1 MSKASVSTILKAL
14 LVGIPRLGKGLTWD
28 LICLRREVWILDQG
42 GGLFYNW
49 SKSGLHFFLK
59 SL

>member
-14 LVGIPRLGKGLTWD
+14 IVGIPRQGKVWTWD
-28 LICLRREVWILDQG
+28 LICLTREVLMLDQE